1 MIGVSQRRHTDCQV
15 QDVNVQTER
24 SEDYK
29 APTEETAWS
38 RVKKALGPI
47 AVVGVVIAKFFANL
61 KFVLLPLLK
70 FLPILLKS
78 GGTMLLMIWVYT
90 QIWGWQF
97 ALGFVLLL
105 LVHESGH
112 LLVAKKFGLKVG
124 APVFI
129 PFMGAFIALKEAPR
143 NAWMEA
149 CVGIGGPLLGSLGA
163 LVCNALGEF
172 FAAPIFIALAWFG
185 YFLNLFNLTPV
196 GMLDGGRIVT
206 ALSRWLWLA
215 RVALVVWFGWKYP
228 NFIIWLIVLLS
239 LPRIY
244 SLFRKRTEEEQ
255 RYFEVTP
262 SQRWIMSVLYFGLI
276 AVLLFGMHVA
286 QQNLHDLGVR
296 AHGHGRDVIVQ

>member
-1 MIGVSQRRHTDCQV
+1 MHISKV

-24 SEDYK
+24 TEDYK

-61 KFVLLPLLK
+61 KFVLLPLVK

-112 LLVAKKFGLKVG
+112 LLVARKFGLKVG

-149 CVGIGGPLLGSLGA
+149 CVGIGGPILGSLA
-163 LVCNALGEF
+163 AAACHALGL
-172 FAAPIFIALAWFG
+172 ALDYPLLIALAWTA

-206 ALSRWLWLA
+206 ALSPWLWLPGFA
-215 RVALVVWFGWKYP
+215 ALGWLAWTHP
-228 NFIIWLIVLLS
+228 NFIVWILLFAS
-239 LPRIY
+239 LPRIF
-244 SLFRKRTEEEQ
+244 SLFRTRTEEEQ
-255 RYFEVTP
+255 RYYEVTP
-262 SQRWIMSVLYFGLI
+262 TRRWLMATMYFGLI
-276 AVLLFGMHVA
+276 GALVFGMH
-286 QQNLHDLGVR
+286 
-296 AHGHGRDVIVQ
+296 

>member
-1 MIGVSQRRHTDCQV
+1 MHISNL

-206 ALSRWLWLA
+206 ALSRWLWLPGF
-215 RVALVVWFGWKYP
+215 ALLIWLGWKYP

-262 SQRWIMSVLYFGLI
+262 SQRCVMSVLYFGLI

-286 QQNLHDLGVR
+286 QQDLNKYGFR
-296 AHGHGRDVIVQ
+296 SHGHGHDVIVQ

>member
-1 MIGVSQRRHTDCQV
+1 MHISKVH
-15 QDVNVQTER
+15 DVNVQTER
-24 SEDYK
+24 TEDYK
-29 APTEETAWS
+29 APTEETTWS
-38 RVKKALGPI
+38 RMKKALGPV

-78 GGTMLLMIWVYT
+78 GGTMLLMVWVYT

-196 GMLDGGRIVT
+196 GFLDGGRIVT
-206 ALSRWLWLA
+206 ALSRWLWLPGFA
-215 RVALVVWFGWKYP
+215 MLLWFGWKFP
-228 NFIIWLIVLLS
+228 NFIVWLIVIAS
-239 LPRIY
+239 LPRIF
-244 SLFRKRTEEEQ
+244 SLFRKRTEEER
-255 RYFEVTP
+255 RYYEVTP
-262 SQRWIMSVLYFGLI
+262 AQRWTMSILYFGLI
-276 AVLLFGMHVA
+276 AALALGMYT
-286 QQNLHDLGVR
+286 
-296 AHGHGRDVIVQ
+296 AHNELNDHPARRQGVIVQ

>member
-1 MIGVSQRRHTDCQV
+1 MHIPRV
-15 QDVNVQTER
+15 QDVNVQAEKA
-24 SEDYK
+24 EGYK

-38 RVKKALGPI
+38 WIKKALGPI
-47 AVVGVVIAKFFANL
+47 AIVAILIVKFFAKL
-61 KFVLLPLLK
+61 KVLLLPLLK
-70 FLPILLKS
+70 FLPVLLKS
-78 GGTMLLMIWVYT
+78 GGTMLLMIWVYM
-90 QIWGWQF
+90 QLWGWQF

-105 LVHESGH
+105 LVHETGH
-112 LLVAKKFGLKVG
+112 LIVAKKFGLKVG

-163 LVCNALGEF
+163 LVCNALGEL

-206 ALSRWLWLA
+206 ALSRWLWLPGF
-215 RVALVVWFGWKYP
+215 ALLLWFGWKYP

-244 SLFRKRTEEEQ
+244 SLFRRRTEEEQ

-262 SQRWIMSVLYFGLI
+262 SQRGVMSVLYFGLI

-286 QQNLHDLGVR
+286 QQDLNKRGIR
-296 AHGHGRDVIVQ
+296 SHGQGRDVIVQ

>member
-1 MIGVSQRRHTDCQV
+1 M
-15 QDVNVQTER
+15 NVQTER
-24 SEDYK
+24 TEDYK
-29 APTEETAWS
+29 APAEETGWS
-38 RVKKALGPI
+38 RIKKALAPI
-47 AVVGVVIAKFFANL
+47 AVVGVAIAKFFGSL
-61 KFVLLPLLK
+61 KVALLPLLK

-78 GGTMLLMIWVYT
+78 GGTMLLMLWVYM
-90 QIWGWQF
+90 QLWGWQF
-97 ALGFVLLL
+97 AVGFVLLL
-105 LVHESGH
+105 LAHETGH
-112 LLVAKKFGLKVG
+112 LIVAKKFGLKVG

-206 ALSRWLWLA
+206 ALSRWLWLPGF
-215 RVALVVWFGWKYP
+215 ALLLWFGWKYP
-228 NFIIWLIVLLS
+228 NFIVWLIVLLS

-244 SLFRKRTEEEQ
+244 SLFRKRTAEEQ

-262 SQRWIMSVLYFGLI
+262 SRRLIMSLLYFGLI

-286 QQNLHDLGVR
+286 QRDLHDLGVR

>member
-1 MIGVSQRRHTDCQV
+1 LAFRFNAMHIPRV
-15 QDVNVQTER
+15 QDVNVQAEKA
-24 SEDYK
+24 EGYK

-38 RVKKALGPI
+38 WIKKALGPI
-47 AVVGVVIAKFFANL
+47 AIVAILIVKFFAKL
-61 KFVLLPLLK
+61 KVLLLPLLK
-70 FLPILLKS
+70 FLPVLLKS
-78 GGTMLLMIWVYT
+78 GGTMLLMIWVYM
-90 QIWGWQF
+90 QLWGWQF

-105 LVHESGH
+105 LVHETGH
-112 LLVAKKFGLKVG
+112 LIVAKKFGLKVG

-163 LVCNALGEF
+163 LVCNALGEL

-206 ALSRWLWLA
+206 ALSRWLWLPGF
-215 RVALVVWFGWKYP
+215 ALLLWFGWKYP

-244 SLFRKRTEEEQ
+244 SLFRRRTEEEQ

-262 SQRWIMSVLYFGLI
+262 SQRGVMSVLYFGLI

-286 QQNLHDLGVR
+286 QQDLNKRGIR
-296 AHGHGRDVIVQ
+296 SHGQGRDVIVQ